1 MRKTTLFLFPL
12 FLFLLGSNP
21 AFSDSIQK
29 WTDASG
35 QIHYGDQPPP
45 SSARIKQRIEV
56 HSNFD
61 ESAYEEAMKRNSA
74 LYKEVR
80 QIEKREKSRARAA
93 EKRLD
98 DYLKSIDKKNRELEQ
113 SKAKKRQSRELE
125 RNRASIKLKRSK
137 PSKAPAE
144 ENEPFS
150 LK

>member
-1 MRKTTLFLFPL
+1 MRKTTLFFPL
-12 FLFLLGSNP
+12 FLFLLSSNL

-35 QIHYGDQPPP
+35 QIHYGDKPPP

-80 QIEKREKSRARAA
+80 QIEKREKARAKAA

-98 DYLKSIDKKNRELEQ
+98 DYLKSIDKKNRELER
-113 SKAKKRQSRELE
+113 SKAKKRQSRESE

-144 ENEPFS
+144 ENKPFG

>member
-1 MRKTTLFLFPL
+1 MRKTTLLFPL
-12 FLFLLGSNP
+12 FLFLLSSNL
-21 AFSDSIQK
+21 AFSESIQK

-35 QIHYGDQPPP
+35 QIHYGDKPPP

-80 QIEKREKSRARAA
+80 QIEKREKARAKA
-93 EKRLD
+93 AKKRLD
-98 DYLKSIDKKNRELEQ
+98 DYLKSIDKKSRELER
-113 SKAKKRQSRELE
+113 SKAKKRQSRESE
-125 RNRASIKLKRSK
+125 RNRASIKLKSSN

-144 ENEPFS
+144 ENKPFG

>member
-1 MRKTTLFLFPL
+1 MRKTTLLFPL
-12 FLFLLGSNP
+12 FLFLLSSNL

-35 QIHYGDQPPP
+35 QIHYGDKPPP
-45 SSARIKQRIEV
+45 SSALIKQRIEV

-80 QIEKREKSRARAA
+80 QIEKREKARAKAA

-98 DYLKSIDKKNRELEQ
+98 DYLKSIDKKSRELER
-113 SKAKKRQSRELE
+113 SKAKKRQSRESE

-144 ENEPFS
+144 ENKPFS

>member
-1 MRKTTLFLFPL
+1 MRKTTLFFPL
-12 FLFLLGSNP
+12 FLFLLSSNL

-35 QIHYGDQPPP
+35 QIHYGDKPPP

-80 QIEKREKSRARAA
+80 QIEKREKARAKAA
-93 EKRLD
+93 EKKLD
-98 DYLKSIDKKNRELEQ
+98 DYLKSIDKKNRELER
-113 SKAKKRQSRELE
+113 SKAKKRQSRESE

-144 ENEPFS
+144 ENKPFG

>member
-1 MRKTTLFLFPL
+1 MRKIALL
-12 FLFLLGSNP
+12 LFLLSCNS

-35 QIHYGDQPPP
+35 QTHYGDTPPP
-45 SSARIKQRIEV
+45 SSARIKQRIEI

-61 ESAYEEAMKRNSA
+61 ELAYEEAMKRNSA

-98 DYLKSIDKKNRELEQ
+98 DYFKSLDKK
-113 SKAKKRQSRELE
+113 SRELE
-125 RNRASIKLKRSK
+125 RAKAKKHRSHESERNQVSIKLRRSK
-137 PSKAPAE
+137 PSKASAKKHKALQ
-144 ENEPFS
+144 N
-150 LK
+150 

>member
-1 MRKTTLFLFPL
+1 MRKTTLLLLPLLL
-12 FLFLLGSNP
+12 FLPGCNP
-21 AFSDSIQK
+21 AFADSIQK

-35 QIHYGDQPPP
+35 QIHYGDKPPP
-45 SSARIKQRIEV
+45 SSARVKQRIEV

-61 ESAYEEAMKRNSA
+61 ETAYEEAMKRNST

-98 DYLKSIDKKNRELEQ
+98 DYLKSIDKKSRELER
-113 SKAKKRQSRELE
+113 SKAKKRQSRESE

-137 PSKAPAE
+137 SPKASAKK
-144 ENEPFS
+144 NKPFS
-150 LK
+150 LE

>member
-1 MRKTTLFLFPL
+1 MRKIAL
-12 FLFLLGSNP
+12 FLFLFSCNS

-35 QIHYGDQPPP
+35 QIHYGDTPPP
-45 SSARIKQRIEV
+45 SSARIKQRIEI

-61 ESAYEEAMKRNSA
+61 ELAYEEAMKRNSA

-98 DYLKSIDKKNRELEQ
+98 DYFKSLDKK
-113 SKAKKRQSRELE
+113 SRELE
-125 RNRASIKLKRSK
+125 RAKAKIRRSHESERNRVSIKLRRSK
-137 PSKAPAE
+137 PSKASAKKHKPLRI
-144 ENEPFS
+144 N
-150 LK
+150 